1 MVIVVFGSATLP
13 RAWRAMRGVW
23 LYLKRYRLN
32 PVRLYLI
39 SAAGVV
45 TWCAI
50 GNGVGEDDADLWLER
65 LSRADR
71 EGRFGFVSVPV
82 LTTAVAV

>member
-1 MVIVVFGSATLP
+1 MDFDGDFGLWQRNIAENLEGKARRMAVFEALSIESGQAILDQ
-13 RAWRAMRGVW
+13 GC
-23 LYLKRYRLN
+23 
-32 PVRLYLI
+32 
-39 SAAGVV
+39 GVV
-45 TWCAI
+45 TWYAI
-50 GNGVGEDDADLWLER
+50 GEDDADLWLEQ